1 MSTCVRVFPRK
12 VTRLSACNLISLRC
26 LSLSLS
32 LSFRYADLVEAIAED
47 MRTVR
52 YNGAYSGRTDSER
65 AGTFLVGEKGPLD
78 APPASAAMS
87 ASFAVSGKGRAGGKG
102 SAVAVGAGGKPVIM
116 PEKPRDFGGRPI
128 DRPEVHAQGE
138 WWARQS
144 LKTTALDGT

>member
-1 MSTCVRVFPRK
+1 M
-12 VTRLSACNLISLRC
+12 
-26 LSLSLS
+26 
-32 LSFRYADLVEAIAED
+32 EAIAGD
-47 MRTVR
+47 MRTGG
-52 YNGAYSGRTDSER
+52 YNSAYSGRTDSER
-65 AGTFLVGEKGPLD
+65 AGTLVGKKGPLD

-87 ASFAVSGKGRAGGKG
+87 ASFAVSGKG

-116 PEKPRDFGGRPI
+116 PEKLRDFGGRPI